1 MTHGRLGVLALGA
14 ALACAQGVGGAGI
27 SDWTQFGGP
36 TRDFMVES
44 RGLASSWPAS
54 GPRQLWSRALGDGH
68 SSIIVDGARLFT
80 MYRPLPASGTAP
92 HEEEVVVALDAK
104 SGKTLWESRHDGSV
118 RGLDISRGLGPYS
131 TPLIVGDRL
140 FAATTRRELVAF
152 DKASGKRL
160 WGHDLKTEFGAPLE
174 DSYHGGYS
182 CSPIAYKDTI
192 ILMMGGKDQAVAAF
206 DQATG
211 KLVWKNGNFAGAPS
225 SPTIIDIDGQQQLIV
240 LAGDSVNGLDPS
252 SGRTLW
258 SHPHVTDFGLGVS
271 IPVWSPS
278 THLLLLSSAY
288 NSGSRVLELHQQ
300 GGKTTV
306 AERWFS
312 RRMRVHFG
320 SIIRLGDH
328 VYASSGDFGP
338 TFLMAVDMKTGDV
351 AWQERAFSKS
361 QLLYADGKFIILD
374 EDGQLGLASMS
385 PAGLTVLAKAQML
398 KNISW
403 TPPTLVGTT
412 LYARDRRTAMA
423 LDLGR

>member
-1 MTHGRLGVLALGA
+1 MTYGRLGVLALGA
-14 ALACAQGVGGAGI
+14 ALAWAQGVGGTAVP
-27 SDWTQFGGP
+27 DWTQFGGP
-36 TRDFMVES
+36 TRDFMVETT
-44 RGLASSWPAS
+44 GLATSWPAS

-80 MYRPLPASGTAP
+80 MYRPLAAAGSTPQ
-92 HEEEVVVALDAK
+92 EEEVVIALDAK
-104 SGKTLWESRHDGSV
+104 TGKTLWESRHDGSV
-118 RGLDISRGLGPYS
+118 KGLDISRGLGPYS
-131 TPLIVGDRL
+131 TPIIVGDRL

-160 WGHDLKTEFGAPLE
+160 WEHDLKTAFGAPLE

-182 CSPIAYKDTI
+182 CSPIAYKNTV
-192 ILMMGGKDQAVAAF
+192 ILMLGGKDQAMAAF

-211 KLVWKNGNFAGAPS
+211 KLVWKTGNFAGAPS
-225 SPTIIDIDGQQQLIV
+225 SPTLIDIDGQQQLIV
-240 LAGDSVNGLDPS
+240 LGGDSVNGLDPN
-252 SGRTLW
+252 SGQILW
-258 SHPHVTDFGLGVS
+258 SHPHVTDFGLSVS
-271 IPVWSPS
+271 IPVWWPS
-278 THLLLLSSAY
+278 THLLFLSSAY

-338 TFLMAVDMKTGDV
+338 TFLMAVDIKTGDV
-351 AWQERAFSKS
+351 AWQERAFAKS

-385 PAGLTVLAKAQML
+385 PTGLTVLAKASVLQ
-398 KNISW
+398 NISW